1 MAVHCPTCKNTI
13 LEKKSTTT
21 GVELD
26 TCKRCGLVFL
36 DRGEIFLHLSP
47 KQIPTFDK
55 AIEGAVR
62 NKEKSRYIS
71 PKIGKEM
78 YNINALPAE
87 SNQFFVD
94 DERNI
99 LATEKGINQLR
110 ENCNF
115 SLKWAETSA
124 PATRYIKALPN
135 LVLSS
140 TITFGALYGLV
151 ALALISISLVFEADQ
166 STSGEDGL
174 FVGGSLLAIS
184 FVITLIGFLL
194 GPFIMDLQLRWLFT
208 IEWLEP
214 NQLPKSLEVYLKET
228 ANKQNIKIPHMGVIN
243 DMAPNAFTY
252 GHTPNNARIVI
263 TKGLFELLDDD
274 ELNSVVGHEIGH
286 AVHWDILLM
295 SFAQMVPIFFYY
307 IYRACIEAS
316 KNASKAGKDGAKAAP
331 PLIIVAIGAYIVYII
346 AQYLV
351 LYFSRV
357 REYYADRFGAESV
370 GSAAALSGALVK
382 IAYGLAGRRDAES
395 RSEDENKS
403 TINSIGALG
412 ISNAESG
419 QMLAV
424 TTGNSADT
432 DYEWDGKSQY
442 EINKN
447 SIMGAMKWDLWNP
460 WATFYELNSTH
471 PLTAKRLL
479 HLSRQSEEF
488 GEEPYI
494 TFNLA
499 KPESYWDEF
508 IHDIVMIL
516 FPWLLVIGFFIVPT
530 YDNPII
536 PPEHWLSTVIIIF
549 GLGYLYKLYFR
560 YPTSIYPKMSVET
573 LLHQVKVSDIRPIPC
588 AVKGT
593 VRGKGIPG
601 YIFSDDLVLQ
611 DDTGIIFL
619 DHRQPLAIWE
629 WIWGWLR
636 GNEMVGKE
644 ITVQGWYRRSPM
656 PYIEINNFTVEGKNR
671 RSYLWIFR
679 YLTGITITIIGIMML
694 AGSI

>member
-1 MAVHCPTCKNTI
+1 MQCPKCKDSL

-26 TCKRCGLVFL
+26 SCRRCGSVWL
-36 DRGEIFLHLSP
+36 DRGEIFLQIPS
-47 KQIPTFDK
+47 KQIPSFNK
-55 AIEGAVR
+55 AIEKAVEQ
-62 NKEKSRYIS
+62 KEISGYNS
-71 PKIGKEM
+71 PKTEKEM
-78 YNINALPAE
+78 YNITEFPTE

-94 DERNI
+94 DNRNI
-99 LATEKGINQLR
+99 WATEKGINKLK
-110 ENCNF
+110 ENSSF

-124 PATRYIKALPN
+124 PATRYVKALPN

-151 ALALISISLVFEADQ
+151 AFALITISLLFEADA
-166 STSGEDGL
+166 STSGEDGI
-174 FVGGSLLAIS
+174 FVGGSLLVIS
-184 FVITLIGFLL
+184 FVITMIGFLL

-214 NQLPKSLEVYLKET
+214 NQLPKALENYLKDT
-228 ANKQNIKIPHMGVIN
+228 STKQNINIPHMGIIN

-263 TKGLFELLDDD
+263 TKGLFELLEED

-307 IYRACIEAS
+307 IYRACIEAAH
-316 KNASKAGKDGAKAAP
+316 KASKAGKDGAKAAP
-331 PLIIVAIGAYIVYII
+331 PFILVAIGSYIVYII

-370 GSAAALSGALVK
+370 GSASALSGALVK

-395 RSEDENKS
+395 RSDEQNS
-403 TINSIGALG
+403 SRVNSIGALG
-412 ISNAESG
+412 ISNTESG

-424 TTGNSADT
+424 TTGNNT
-432 DYEWDGKSQY
+432 DYEWDGETEY
-442 EINKN
+442 DINKK

-494 TFNLA
+494 TFNLS

-508 IHDIVMIL
+508 IHDIIMIF
-516 FPWLLVIGFFIVPT
+516 FPWLMIIGFFLIPT

-536 PPEHWLSTVIIIF
+536 PPEHWLSTGILLF

-560 YPTSIYPKMSVET
+560 YPTSIYPEMSVET

-588 AVKGT
+588 TVKGT

-601 YIFSDDLVLQ
+601 FILSDDLVLQ

-636 GNEMVGKE
+636 GDSMIGKE

-656 PYIEINNFTVEGKNR
+656 PYIEINNFTVENKTR

-679 YLTGITITIIGIMML
+679 YLTGVVITAIGIIML
-694 AGSI
+694 AGLV

>member
-1 MAVHCPTCKNTI
+1 MNCPKCRNTK
-13 LEKKSTTT
+13 LEATSTTT

-26 TCKRCGLVFL
+26 SCRRCDSVWM
-36 DRGEIFLHLSP
+36 DKGEIFLHISSRD
-47 KQIPTFDK
+47 IPTFNY
-55 AIEGAVR
+55 AINSAIKHG
-62 NKEKSRYIS
+62 EKSGYKS
-71 PKIGKEM
+71 PK
-78 YNINALPAE
+78 
-87 SNQFFVD
+87 SNNTLIPVNDLIDGGTNVFVD
-94 DERNI
+94 GTNAGI
-99 LATEKGINQLR
+99 WLADKSKLMESTSFQL
-110 ENCNF
+110 E
-115 SLKWAETSA
+115 WADTTRT
-124 PATRYIKALPN
+124 ATKYIKRLPN

-140 TITFGALYGLV
+140 TLTFGALYGLV
-151 ALALISISLVFEADQ
+151 ALALITISLAV
-166 STSGEDGL
+166 GEPFLGET
-174 FVGGSLLAIS
+174 LLIISAI
-184 FVITLIGFLL
+184 ITLIGFLI

-214 NQLPKSLEVYLKET
+214 ESLPKSLEKYLKEIT
-228 ANKQNIKIPHMGVIN
+228 EKENIKIPHMGIIN

-263 TKGLFELLDDD
+263 TKGLFELLEEN

-307 IYRACIEAS
+307 MYRACIEA
-316 KNASKAGKDGAKAAP
+316 ASKMGKTKDGAKGAGPVLA
-331 PLIIVAIGAYIVYII
+331 IAIGAYIVYII
-346 AQYLV
+346 SEYLV

-382 IAYGLAGRRDAES
+382 IAYGLAGKRDADS
-395 RSEDENKS
+395 RSEEENS
-403 TINSIGALG
+403 TTINSIGALG

-419 QMLAV
+419 QILAV
-424 TTGNSADT
+424 TSGHNSDL
-432 DYEWDGKSQY
+432 EWDGKTEYSVD
-442 EINKN
+442 KS
-447 SIMGAMKWDLWNP
+447 SIRGAMKWDLWNP
-460 WATFYELNSTH
+460 WATFYELHSTH

-479 HLSRQSEEF
+479 HLSKQSEDL

-494 TFNLA
+494 TFNLT

-508 IHDIVMIL
+508 LHDIIMIL
-516 FPWLLVIGFFIVPT
+516 FPGLLIIGFFIVPT

-536 PPEHWLSTVIIIF
+536 PPEHWLSSAIVLF
-549 GLGYLYKLYFR
+549 GFGYLYQLYFR
-560 YPTSIYPKMSVET
+560 YPTSIYPEMSVKT

-588 AVKGT
+588 TVKGT
-593 VRGKGIPG
+593 VRGKGVPG

-636 GNEMVGKE
+636 GDSMVGKE

-656 PYIEINNFTVEGKNR
+656 PYIEINTFTVENTTRK
-671 RSYLWIFR
+671 SYLWIFR
-679 YLTGITITIIGIMML
+679 YVTAAAIILIGGLMM
-694 AGSI
+694 AGLISV

>member
-1 MAVHCPTCKNTI
+1 LIDGGTNV
-13 LEKKSTTT
+13 
-21 GVELD
+21 
-26 TCKRCGLVFL
+26 
-36 DRGEIFLHLSP
+36 
-47 KQIPTFDK
+47 
-55 AIEGAVR
+55 
-62 NKEKSRYIS
+62 
-71 PKIGKEM
+71 
-78 YNINALPAE
+78 
-87 SNQFFVD
+87 FVD
-94 DERNI
+94 GTNAGI
-99 LATEKGINQLR
+99 WLADKSKLMESTSFQL
-110 ENCNF
+110 E
-115 SLKWAETSA
+115 WADTTRT
-124 PATRYIKALPN
+124 ATKYIKRLPN

-140 TITFGALYGLV
+140 TLTFGALYGLV
-151 ALALISISLVFEADQ
+151 ALVLITISLAV
-166 STSGEDGL
+166 GEPFLGET
-174 FVGGSLLAIS
+174 LLIISAI
-184 FVITLIGFLL
+184 ITLIGFLI

-214 NQLPKSLEVYLKET
+214 ESLPKSLEKYLKEIT
-228 ANKQNIKIPHMGVIN
+228 EKENIKIPHMGIIN

-263 TKGLFELLDDD
+263 TKGLFELLEEN

-307 IYRACIEAS
+307 MYRACIEA
-316 KNASKAGKDGAKAAP
+316 ASKMGKTKDGAKGAGPVLA
-331 PLIIVAIGAYIVYII
+331 IAIGAYIVYII
-346 AQYLV
+346 SEYLV

-382 IAYGLAGRRDAES
+382 IAYGLAGKRDADS
-395 RSEDENKS
+395 RSEEENS
-403 TINSIGALG
+403 TTINSIGALG

-419 QMLAV
+419 QILAV
-424 TTGNSADT
+424 TSGHNSDL
-432 DYEWDGKSQY
+432 EWDGKTEYSVD
-442 EINKN
+442 KS
-447 SIMGAMKWDLWNP
+447 SIRGAMKWDLWNP
-460 WATFYELNSTH
+460 WATFYELHSTH

-479 HLSRQSEEF
+479 HLSKQSEDL

-494 TFNLA
+494 TFNLT

-508 IHDIVMIL
+508 LHDIIMIL
-516 FPWLLVIGFFIVPT
+516 FPGLLIIGFFIVPT

-536 PPEHWLSTVIIIF
+536 PPEHWLSSAIVLF
-549 GLGYLYKLYFR
+549 GFGYLYQLYFR
-560 YPTSIYPKMSVET
+560 YPTSIYPEMSVKT

-588 AVKGT
+588 TVKGT
-593 VRGKGIPG
+593 VRGKGVPG

-636 GNEMVGKE
+636 GDSMVGKE

-656 PYIEINNFTVEGKNR
+656 PYIEINTFTVENTTRK
-671 RSYLWIFR
+671 SYLWIFR
-679 YLTGITITIIGIMML
+679 YVTAAAIILIGGLMM
-694 AGSI
+694 AGLISV

>member
-1 MAVHCPTCKNTI
+1 MKCPNCKDCE
-13 LEKKSTTT
+13 LEPKPTTT
-21 GVELD
+21 GVEID
-26 TCKRCGLVFL
+26 TCRRCNSVWL
-36 DRGEIFLHLSP
+36 DRGKIFLQIPS
-47 KQIPTFDK
+47 KQISPFNK
-55 AIEGAVR
+55 AIEEAVQR
-62 NKEKSRYIS
+62 KEKSGYKSQNNRDMYPIS
-71 PKIGKEM
+71 
-78 YNINALPAE
+78 NLPID
-87 SNQFFVD
+87 SNEIFVD
-94 DERNI
+94 DNRGI
-99 LATEKGINQLR
+99 WATERGIN
-110 ENCNF
+110 E
-115 SLKWAETSA
+115 LKTSSSFRLDWAEASA
-124 PATRYIKALPN
+124 PATRYIKRLPN

-140 TITFGALYGLV
+140 TVTFGALYGLV
-151 ALALISISLVFEADQ
+151 SLALITLSLLFGAD
-166 STSGEDGL
+166 SGSGVVGL
-174 FVGGSLLAIS
+174 LVGGSLLVIS
-184 FVITLIGFLL
+184 FVITIIGFLL

-214 NQLPKSLEVYLKET
+214 NQLPKALEIYLKET
-228 ANKQNIKIPHMGVIN
+228 STKNNINIPHMGVIN

-263 TKGLFELLDDD
+263 TKGLFELL
-274 ELNSVVGHEIGH
+274 EEEEVNSVVGHEIGH

-307 IYRACIEAS
+307 MYRACLEAAE
-316 KNASKAGKDGAKAAP
+316 KASRSGKDGAKAAP
-331 PLIIVAIGAYIVYII
+331 PFIIVAIGSYIVYII
-346 AQYLV
+346 AEYLV

-370 GSAAALSGALVK
+370 GSASALSGALVK
-382 IAYGLAGRRDAES
+382 IAYGLAGKRDAEN
-395 RSEDENKS
+395 RSEEENSS

-424 TTGNSADT
+424 MSSNNS
-432 DYEWDGKSQY
+432 DYEWDGETQY

-479 HLSRQSEEF
+479 HLSRQSEEL

-494 TFNLA
+494 TFNLT

-508 IHDIVMIL
+508 LHDIIMIL
-516 FPWLLVIGFFIVPT
+516 FPWLLIIGFFLVPT

-536 PPEHWLSTVIIIF
+536 PPEYWFSAVVLLF

-560 YPTSIYPKMSVET
+560 YPNSIYPEMSVDT
-573 LLHQVKVSDIRPIPC
+573 LLQQVKVSDIRPIPC
-588 AVKGT
+588 TVRGT

-601 YIFSDDLVLQ
+601 YVFSDDLVLQ

-629 WIWGWLR
+629 WIWGWMR
-636 GNEMVGKE
+636 GDSMIGKD

-656 PYIEINNFTVEGKNR
+656 PYIEINNFTVEGTTR
-671 RSYLWIFR
+671 RSYLWMFR
-679 YLTGITITIIGIMML
+679 YLTGIVITVIGVMMF
-694 AGSI
+694 AGLI